1 MLDQRAEL
9 AVIGAESGRT
19 SLAEVLPACEIVRRA
34 LGAEEAY
41 VIQATDPHFTKL
53 GAAEAPTGY
62 EIKQKGYWIIRRAL
76 AGARAGLRPRASPPR

>member
-1 MLDQRAEL
+1 LP
-9 AVIGAESGRT
+9 SGPT
-19 SLAEVLPACEIVRRA
+19 SLADVLQACEIVRRA

-62 EIKQKGYWIIRRAL
+62 EIKQKGYWIIRPPAHSHR
-76 AGARAGLRPRASPPR
+76 GPHGVRSEGRP